1 MMLNTCKIIKAEQ
14 PEQLARANNFL
25 ENKPLGPKASNY
37 YSRLQIIDFH
47 DAQRLYPIGDA
58 IRIAIETV
66 VTDFHY
72 RGNKAM

>member
-1 MMLNTCKIIKAEQ
+1 MLNVCKTIKTEQ
-14 PEQLARANNFL
+14 PEQLAMANKIL
-25 ENKPLGPKASNY
+25 EKSPLGPKASNY

-47 DAQRLYPIGDA
+47 NAHRLFPIGDA
-58 IRIAIETV
+58 IRIAIETL